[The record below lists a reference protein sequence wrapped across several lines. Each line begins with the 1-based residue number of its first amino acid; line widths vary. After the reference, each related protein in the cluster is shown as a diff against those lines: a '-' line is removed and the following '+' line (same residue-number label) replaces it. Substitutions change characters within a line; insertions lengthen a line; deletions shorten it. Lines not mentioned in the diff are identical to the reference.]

1 MAGVVISC
9 CAAIPALVLVL
20 VVVNILA
27 LVFLH
32 VIVLVFVLVVM
43 LVHVHVHVLVH
54 VLVTQFTLRNRPYIT
69 GKANSKEKS
78 KRCTETHFRVLV
90 PYSSPPAPAIFRR
103 TRGLRTGYPA
113 ASGPLPYLSFVFLSL
128 VGNGVYFRVLFKKQN
143 GDQYVTCV
151 RPIEC

>member
-54 VLVTQFTLRNRPYIT
+54 VLVTQFTLRNKPYIT

-78 KRCTETHFRVLV
+78 KRCTDCLLYTSPSPRDKRQSRM
-90 PYSSPPAPAIFRR
+90 PSSA
-103 TRGLRTGYPA
+103 
-113 ASGPLPYLSFVFLSL
+113 
-128 VGNGVYFRVLFKKQN
+128 
-143 GDQYVTCV
+143 
-151 RPIEC
+151 